1 MCRGG
6 VQLDRGGA
14 RDKVKKLGRPGVKR
28 GSLYG
33 VHGDECDVVE
43 EIDFHSL
50 NGNIIKGGVYAV
62 PD

>member
-1 MCRGG
+1 
-6 VQLDRGGA
+6 LDSGGA
-14 RDKVKKLGRPGVKR
+14 RDKVEELGRSGVKR

-50 NGNIIKGGVYAV
+50 NGNIVEGCVYAV